1 MATRKKINMAKIGK
15 LVPIRLNMMVV
26 GETGSGKT
34 TFLRTLFKNYCE
46 DDVVRAELS
55 ALTVKTVEILE
66 IGEFQI
72 KSDAVVCNVHL
83 LDSPGFGDF
92 IDNNSA
98 INTVK
103 DYLADAHTAWLG
115 SNPNH
120 VRDEVCK
127 SVGPL

>member
-1 MATRKKINMAKIGK
+1 MTTTKKITLAKIGK

-46 DDVVRAELS
+46 DEVVRAELT
-55 ALTVKTVEILE
+55 ALTVKTVEIME

-72 KSDAVVCNVHL
+72 KSDAVACQVHL
-83 LDSPGFGDF
+83 LDSPGFGDY
-92 IDNNSA
+92 IDNNCA

-103 DYLADAHTAWLG
+103 EYLTKAHNSWLS
-115 SNPNH
+115 SNSNLVP
-120 VRDEVCK
+120 DEV
-127 SVGPL
+127 SFAMH